1 MSFDVKYDKN
11 GNVISPKPTTQET
24 NTETRDLAANNSPAA
39 EVEQPESVSQVL
51 QEASENNEV
60 QTNNAPQEATQT
72 ESAQAKNFR
81 QLREKAE
88 RAERERDEL
97 VRLLKEQQQA
107 KQVQPQDDDEIRL
120 APDDLAEGKHLT
132 KIEKKY
138 KKLEEQF
145 KQYQAQT
152 AEAVVEAKIKAQY
165 PDFDKIVSRENIE
178 ALRGSYP
185 ELAQTLNASSDLYS
199 KAVSAYTLIKK
210 LGIVQEDLYQAD
222 RERAIKNAAKPKP
235 SAAVAPQTGN
245 SPLAKANAF
254 AGGEFTK
261 ELQEQMFKEM
271 NEARKNY

>member
-1 MSFDVKYDKN
+1 MSFDVKYDKD
-11 GNVISPKPTTQET
+11 GNVISPKPTIEEPVVDNLSAAQK
-24 NTETRDLAANNSPAA
+24 TENS
-39 EVEQPESVSQVL
+39 ESVSQIL
-51 QEASENNEV
+51 QEETETSPVQENNVAQETQQV
-60 QTNNAPQEATQT
+60 PQV

-97 VRLLKEQQQA
+97 VRLLKEQQQN
-107 KQVQPQDDDEIRL
+107 KQTQSQDDDEIRL
-120 APDDLAEGKHLT
+120 APDDLAEGKHLS

-138 KKLEEQF
+138 KRLEEQF

-165 PDFDKIVSRENIE
+165 PDFDKVVSRDNIE

-210 LGIVQEDLYQAD
+210 LGIAQEDLYQAG
-222 RERAIKNAAKPKP
+222 RERAIKNAIKPKP
-235 SAAVAPQTGN
+235 SAAVSPQTGN
-245 SPLAKANAF
+245 SPLSKANAF